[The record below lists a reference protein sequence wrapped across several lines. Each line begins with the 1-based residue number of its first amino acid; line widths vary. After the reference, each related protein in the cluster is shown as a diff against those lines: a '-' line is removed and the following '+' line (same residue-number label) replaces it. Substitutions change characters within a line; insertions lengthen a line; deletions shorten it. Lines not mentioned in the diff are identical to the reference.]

1 MILPLL
7 FVKLRDLN
15 YLQFIPGE
23 LSSYLEK
30 IYLLNHE
37 RNKNLI
43 LEIKE
48 ISKVFNEKNI
58 KYVFLKGAA
67 MIINKS
73 YSDNG
78 ERMIGD
84 IDILIHKRDIQ
95 KSLDTLENIGYKE
108 LKEKFF
114 NTRHFPRRVK
124 KDKLFGI
131 EPHHD
136 LLKKR
141 RNLLNLNEFIY
152 NNKCTSGI
160 SIPTPKNMLLHNIY
174 GFQINDNG
182 SINLN
187 YSYRNLYDS
196 FVLSNGSNIK
206 LEKHLENIEVR
217 NYSNVISIL
226 KIKNLFNKKIKI
238 SKYNSL
244 RIFMKI
250 NYRFYRKFENSFLK
264 IYIYLGD
271 NAKDFPKKINMY
283 FFNKNYRNYIKKK
296 LQKLY
301 RFNIFPVYFFI
312 SCTQIDKFKIICP

>member
-1 MILPLL
+1 
-7 FVKLRDLN
+7 K
-15 YLQFIPGE
+15 
-23 LSSYLEK
+23 
-30 IYLLNHE
+30 
-37 RNKNLI
+37 
-43 LEIKE
+43 
-48 ISKVFNEKNI
+48 
-58 KYVFLKGAA
+58 
-67 MIINKS
+67 
-73 YSDNG
+73 
-78 ERMIGD
+78 
-84 IDILIHKRDIQ
+84 
-95 KSLDTLENIGYKE
+95 
-108 LKEKFF
+108 
-114 NTRHFPRRVK
+114 
-124 KDKLFGI
+124 
-131 EPHHD
+131 
-136 LLKKR
+136 

-296 LQKLY
+296 ITKTLP
-301 RFNIFPVYFFI
+301 F
-312 SCTQIDKFKIICP
+312 